1 MTRNMLGG
9 PFCQLCSI
17 LRERTVPFR
26 SDRRS
31 RLRARLPERV
41 LQRKCLDLHTGIEDP
56 LRRWI
61 RRRITVTLHLGTGQ
75 MCN

>member
-41 LQRKCLDLHTGIEDP
+41 LQRKCLNLHTGIEDP

-61 RRRITVTLHLGTGQ
+61 RRRITVT
-75 MCN
+75 

>member
-17 LRERTVPFR
+17 LRERTLPFR

-41 LQRKCLDLHTGIEDP
+41 LQRKCLDQHTGIEDP
-56 LRRWI
+56 LRHRHSI
-61 RRRITVTLHLGTGQ
+61 LALVDCCSLPV
-75 MCN
+75 